1 MTNMSFGDIILKRDR
16 VGRVKVTR
24 DRRRAILEEFDR
36 SGMSGAGFARH
47 YGIKY
52 ATFAGWIL
60 KRRKLLS
67 APECLPPVD
76 GVHFMEAV
84 VDRGNPV
91 RSGGMNGLRVEL
103 PGGAHL
109 ELTDE
114 RQTGLVVHLLK
125 ALGGSERSC

>member
-1 MTNMSFGDIILKRDR
+1 MTNMSSGDIILKRDR

-36 SGMSGAGFARH
+36 SEMSGAEFARH

-60 KRRKLLS
+60 KRRKSLS
-67 APECLPPVD
+67 APECLAPVEE
-76 GVHFMEAV
+76 VHFVEAV
-84 VDRGNPV
+84 IDQGSSV
-91 RSGGMNGLRVEL
+91 RAGAMDGLRVDL

-109 ELTDE
+109 ELKDE
-114 RQTGLVVHLLK
+114 RQTGLVAHLLRTL
-125 ALGGSERSC
+125 AGWERSC